1 MGIDKLFYI
10 KSALHSALPLNI
22 GASLLLV
29 LFFFT
34 FKVFHCGNG
43 AYLGGI
49 IFFLTH
55 THF

>member
-34 FKVFHCGNG
+34 FKVFHGNG